1 MDAPFGAPP
10 PSAFS
15 AGRQNFCGCVVVSK
29 PRTRRENDFV
39 FVIAGLDPAIHAELH
54 FSMDH
59 RVKRGGDEMKAARE
73 REPAEAACAKN
84 KNYMNAWMPVWARP
98 STSAWMSCVPS

>member
-1 MDAPFGAPP
+1 
-10 PSAFS
+10 
-15 AGRQNFCGCVVVSK
+15 VS
-29 PRTRRENDFV
+29 RTRTQTRRENDFV

-59 RVKRGGDEMKAARE
+59 RVKPGGDEMKAARE

-84 KNYMNAWMPVWARP
+84 ESYMNAWMPVWARP

>member
-1 MDAPFGAPP
+1 M
-10 PSAFS
+10 S
-15 AGRQNFCGCVVVSK
+15 RTRTQ
-29 PRTRRENDFV
+29 TRRENDFV

-54 FSMDH
+54 FSMDDRSMDHRSMDH
-59 RVKRGGDEMKAARE
+59 RVKPGGDEMKAARE

-84 KNYMNAWMPVWARP
+84 ESYMNAWMPVWARP

>member
-1 MDAPFGAPP
+1 
-10 PSAFS
+10 
-15 AGRQNFCGCVVVSK
+15 VVVSTT
-29 PRTRRENDFV
+29 RTQVRRENDFV

-59 RVKRGGDEMKAARE
+59 RVKPGGDEMKAARE

-84 KNYMNAWMPVWARP
+84 ESYMNAWMPVWARP